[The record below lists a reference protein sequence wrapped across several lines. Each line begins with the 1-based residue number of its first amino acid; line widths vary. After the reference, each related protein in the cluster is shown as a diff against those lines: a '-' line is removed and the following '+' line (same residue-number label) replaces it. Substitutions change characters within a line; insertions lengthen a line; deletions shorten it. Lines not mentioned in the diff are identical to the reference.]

1 MDYDELLRHRS
12 DNKAA
17 NLHALTPVKY
27 ADLQI
32 KLNRGLRVA
41 RFRVDDSYNSAIRA
55 AKSMLH
61 AEKNSAAPL
70 EQILD
75 DLISS
80 LQRKLIHMSPQSVWK
95 RAKYD
100 KAYNDGIEYAISV
113 FEKERR
119 GAPCGYFYGRRPTD
133 PENGKR

>member
-1 MDYDELLRHRS
+1 MNFDELLQHQSRAG
-12 DNKAA
+12 AA
-17 NLHALTPVKY
+17 KLHALTPVKY
-27 ADLQI
+27 RDLQI
-32 KLNRGLRVA
+32 KLNHGLRVA

-80 LQRKLIHMSPQSVWK
+80 LQRKLIYVSPQSVWK

-113 FEKERR
+113 FEKERER
-119 GAPCGYFYGRRPTD
+119 
-133 PENGKR
+133 

>member
-1 MDYDELLRHRS
+1 MNFDELLRYQSRAG
-12 DNKAA
+12 AA
-17 NLHALTPVKY
+17 KLHALTPAKY
-27 ADLQI
+27 TDLQI

-41 RFRVDDSYNSAIRA
+41 HFRVDDSYNSAIRA

-113 FEKERR
+113 FEKERER
-119 GAPCGYFYGRRPTD
+119 
-133 PENGKR
+133 